1 MEEMSKHGKLGR
13 AAMKADMDRKTARK
27 YVTAGRL
34 PSELKQPR
42 DWRTRADPFEAH
54 WGEVEAMLL
63 DAPGLE
69 AKTLLEALQAKY
81 PAQYEPGQL
90 RTLQRRVRAWRAA
103 AGPEKDVVLAQ
114 RHRPGEA
121 MQTDFTHANELG
133 VTIGGEAFDH
143 LLGVS
148 TLPYSNWRWA
158 TVCFSESMLAIR
170 RTVQRSLFE
179 LGRVP
184 KFNQTDH
191 STAATHQISN
201 AELAKDETAPQPT
214 RKRPFNEEYLALMRH
229 FGMTPRTTK
238 VGAKEQ
244 NGDVEASN
252 GVLKR
257 SLEQALLLRGCRD
270 FESVSAWQAFI
281 DTHLRKQN
289 AARCERVAEELSVM
303 RELDV
308 SLLPEFD
315 ELDLRV
321 STWSTIRVKHC
332 SYSLPSR
339 LIGAKVRVR
348 VSETTVEVYFGDKL
362 ELRCDRLRGTKRN
375 RIDYRHVIWS
385 LVKKP
390 GAFGRYIY
398 REEMFPSPAFRKA
411 YDAISER
418 SAGTKGDLEYLR
430 ILHLAASQFE
440 SDVEAALACLL
451 EAGLPVTADTVKELV
466 VAPVSAPVPSLQ
478 SPLVDLK
485 AYDALLSEVAQ

>member
-1 MEEMSKHGKLGR
+1 
-13 AAMKADMDRKTARK
+13 
-27 YVTAGRL
+27 
-34 PSELKQPR
+34 
-42 DWRTRADPFEAH
+42 
-54 WGEVEAMLL
+54 
-63 DAPGLE
+63 
-69 AKTLLEALQAKY
+69 
-81 PAQYEPGQL
+81 
-90 RTLQRRVRAWRAA
+90 
-103 AGPEKDVVLAQ
+103 
-114 RHRPGEA
+114 
-121 MQTDFTHANELG
+121 
-133 VTIGGEAFDH
+133 
-143 LLGVS
+143 
-148 TLPYSNWRWA
+148 
-158 TVCFSESMLAIR
+158 
-170 RTVQRSLFE
+170 
-179 LGRVP
+179 
-184 KFNQTDH
+184 
-191 STAATHQISN
+191 
-201 AELAKDETAPQPT
+201 LAKDETAPQPT